1 MVNTGWE
8 EIICNPAL
16 IFLSFS
22 DSPISNP
29 RLVEEILDR
38 HFPSVTDVYTS
49 IVVSGRRSRD
59 TAVRIVL
66 GSDERMPP
74 GFACLG

>member
-22 DSPISNP
+22 DSPIGNP

-49 IVVSGRRSRD
+49 IRRQR
-59 TAVRIVL
+59 TAQQRYSCTNRFGI
-66 GSDERMPP
+66 R
-74 GFACLG
+74 